1 MHKFIFFYNNNKL
14 KVWGIILGI
23 ICILLLIQLF
33 NAWAKIDN
41 QNKNKEIQNK
51 VENESLSYNKESE
64 SISTGEKISS
74 QYGDRF
80 GELLDRFLTNCV
92 EHNYSTA
99 YEMISKQTKQVLY
112 KNETIFEKLYCKEK
126 FEGKK
131 QYSFQSWS
139 AKDNI
144 YIYLVKIYDD
154 MLSSGK
160 SADTEYI
167 EDYVTVIPEEDG
179 YKINVNSYIGRDE
192 IYKSSKNEVI
202 SANVEIVDTFFDT
215 KIYTISIKNNTD
227 EEIILDTRKSTKS
240 VYLVDENGN
249 KLYALLYEN
258 KNEDFK
264 FKPKESKN
272 IQIKFDATYR
282 DNMKIK
288 SLNFENIEKGGIE
301 YTLSVEI

>member
-14 KVWGIILGI
+14 KIWGIILGTTG
-23 ICILLLIQLF
+23 ILLLIQLF
-33 NAWAKIDN
+33 NTWAKIDN

-51 VENESLSYNKESE
+51 VENESISYNKESE

-80 GELLDRFLTNCV
+80 GELLDRFFTNCV
-92 EHNYSTA
+92 EHNYSAA
-99 YEMISKQTKQVLY
+99 YEMLSKQTKQVLY
-112 KNETIFEKLYCKEK
+112 KKETIFEKLYCKEK

-139 AKDNI
+139 AKDNK
-144 YIYLVKIYDD
+144 YVYLVKIYED

-288 SLNFENIEKGGIE
+288 SLNFENIEKGEIQ